1 MIIIFVACNVLYDNH
16 MCVVLFILQRASIKN
31 IYSIEIMHVAFVSY
45 CVLLKCESIILVDFI
60 PLLFMSG
67 TDVFL

>member
-1 MIIIFVACNVLYDNH
+1 MIIIFVAFNVLYDNH
-16 MCVVLFILQRASIKN
+16 ILFILQRASIKN
-31 IYSIEIMHVAFVSY
+31 IYSTEIMHVAFVSY

-67 TDVFL
+67 THVFLQIK